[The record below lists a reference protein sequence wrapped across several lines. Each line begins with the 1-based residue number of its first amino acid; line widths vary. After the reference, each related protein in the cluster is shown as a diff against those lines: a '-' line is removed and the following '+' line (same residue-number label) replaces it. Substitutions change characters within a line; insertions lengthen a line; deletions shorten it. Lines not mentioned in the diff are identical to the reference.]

1 MRTMWKRLALRTM
14 SNIKIEPNRS
24 IKGPVAQTI
33 TRKINENFPDATHFS
48 IFNDSY
54 KHAGHHGIAE
64 ADNKIESHFRLEI
77 VSDKF
82 NGMTLPKRHRLIYEL
97 LNEEMNEGSVH
108 ALQLTTRTVAE
119 QNRRTNS

>member
-1 MRTMWKRLALRTM
+1 M

-24 IKGPVAQTI
+24 IKGPIAQSI
-33 TRKINENFPDATHFS
+33 TRKINEYFPDLTHFS

-77 VSDKF
+77 VSDRF
-82 NGMTLPKRHRLIYEL
+82 SGMTLPKRHRAIYEL
-97 LNEEMNEGSVH
+97 LNEEMTDGKVH

-119 QNRRTNS
+119 QNKRTNS